1 MAEGSYQDLKQYKIN
16 IKGHQFTVSSQY
28 PEEHIKQVE
37 AFLVKRIDEV
47 AAKSDTYNLTSLTI
61 LVALNLADDLLAI
74 QNNKNYIAD
83 SARES
88 LMTLVDRLDTLIEK
102 NKISHAS

>member
-1 MAEGSYQDLKQYKIN
+1 MAENSYKDLKQYKIN

-28 PEEHIKQVE
+28 SAEHIKEVE
-37 AFLVKRIDEV
+37 AFLIQRIDEV
-47 AAKSDTYNLTSLTI
+47 AAKSDTYNLMSLTV
-61 LVALNLADDLLAI
+61 LVALNLADDLLTI

-88 LMTLVDRLDTLIEK
+88 LLAIVDRLDTIVDK
-102 NKISHAS
+102 NKISPAS